1 MATKA
6 ENNRGTNVQGVWFTK
21 EQHEVVMQAIS
32 AALLFGEDASAACTV
47 HMQDAYREHR
57 KVDESVTVFL
67 GAMESAKMSAPA
79 VDLLYRAHYE
89 KCSRGTGIRD
99 KRTGLVSYDLR
110 EGM

>member
-1 MATKA
+1 MAQGK
-6 ENNRGTNVQGVWFTK
+6 EGRGTNVQGVWFTK